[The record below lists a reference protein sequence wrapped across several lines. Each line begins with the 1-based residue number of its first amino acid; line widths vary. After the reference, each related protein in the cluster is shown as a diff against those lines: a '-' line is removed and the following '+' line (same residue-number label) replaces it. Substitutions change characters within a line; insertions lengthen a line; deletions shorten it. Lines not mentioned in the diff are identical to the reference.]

1 MTHTYQPTDRR
12 PIPARE
18 KRWSKAAAHW
28 LATRAVSPN
37 VISIAS
43 MVACIVAGVA
53 LAMTAQ
59 VDHEIARR
67 GLWLAAAV
75 LVPLRLIGNM
85 LDGMVALE
93 TASASPLGELY
104 NEIPDR
110 ISDAATLIGL
120 GYATFSSSILG
131 YVATTLAILT
141 AYVRAQGK
149 AAGARHEFCG
159 PMAKPHRMFLVAA
172 IALFMAIT
180 PVSWQQLGREA
191 AAWGIPAVGL
201 LVISIG
207 CVVTVLRRLSRIAQ
221 TLRMGDAA

>member
-1 MTHTYQPTDRR
+1 VTNAYQPTERR

-28 LATRAVSPN
+28 LAARGVSPN
-37 VISIAS
+37 AISIAS
-43 MVACIVAGVA
+43 MVACILAGVA
-53 LAMTAQ
+53 LAMTAR
-59 VDHEIARR
+59 VDGEAARR

-93 TASASPLGELY
+93 TARASPLGELY

-120 GYATFSSSILG
+120 GYAAAGSPALG
-131 YVATTLAILT
+131 YVATCLAVFT

-172 IALFMAIT
+172 VALFMAIA
-180 PVSWQQLGREA
+180 PASWHHLGRGPG
-191 AAWGIPAVGL
+191 AWGIPALAL
-201 LVISIG
+201 LVISAG
-207 CVVTVLRRLSRIAQ
+207 CVVTSVRRLSRIAH
-221 TLRMGDAA
+221 TLRAGGAA